1 MTSST
6 YTSKRNA
13 FVTGAANGIGKA
25 IVQALVKDG
34 WRVGA
39 ADVDDAGLQRL
50 LAELGEQHVSIF
62 HLDVTNVSQW
72 QACLSSFV
80 QSTGQLNM
88 LVNNA
93 GVLVSGNFQDEKIE
107 RHHWLYDIN
116 IKGVTNGCHAAFSY
130 LQGVPGARIINLSSA
145 SATYGQA
152 SLASYSTSKFA
163 VRGFTEAL
171 NIEWER
177 FDIRVMDM
185 MPLFVQTNMVDGM
198 QAKSIER
205 MGTHITPEQV
215 AAQVV
220 KAANYR
226 GSFGQVHWHVGPM
239 SGLLFGLN
247 SITPAKLARWVASKI
262 AT

>member
-1 MTSST
+1 MHQST
-6 YTSKRNA
+6 QSTRSA

-34 WRVGA
+34 WQVGA

-50 LAELGEQHVSIF
+50 RTELGEQCVTTF
-62 HLDVTNVSQW
+62 HLDVTDAAQW
-72 QACLSSFV
+72 QACLSSFAK
-80 QSTGQLNM
+80 SAGRLTM

-116 IKGVTNGCHAAFSY
+116 IKGVSNGCHAAFPY
-130 LQGVPGARIINLSSA
+130 LKDSADARIINLSSA

-163 VRGFTEAL
+163 VRGLTEAL

-185 MPLFVQTNMVDGM
+185 MPLFVQTKMVDGM

-226 GSFGQVHWHVGPM
+226 GSFGQVHWHVSPM

-247 SITPAKLARWVASKI
+247 SISPAKLARWVASKI